1 MIKHK
6 RKAIKAVLLNM
17 DDGSLNSAKP
27 PSALT
32 LTEDG
37 DISVC
42 TWNVNSVKARL
53 SALSDYLQDKKPD
66 VVMLQEIKTET
77 DSFPS
82 FELSSLGYHS
92 LARGQK
98 SYNGVALL
106 SKHKMELEYDALP
119 GAPDNGEQ
127 ARYIEAYCPD
137 LKSRFISVYVPN
149 GEPPANAPE
158 STDRLEYKIAW
169 LDALILR
176 ARSLMN
182 RDDPFIIGGDFNVI
196 EYDQDVYNPKTF
208 ENTAFTVQPVRQR
221 FKAFYY
227 TSLTNALRRE
237 SKNTTVYSY
246 WDYRAG
252 AWEKNN
258 GILLDHLFLSPAW
271 ADKLTAAK
279 VDAEIR
285 GREKASDHAP
295 VRCDLSLQ

>member
-1 MIKHK
+1 
-6 RKAIKAVLLNM
+6 M

-27 PSALT
+27 PSALIF
-32 LTEDG
+32 TEGG

-53 SALSDYLQDKKPD
+53 PALSAYLQDKKPD
-66 VVMLQEIKTET
+66 VAMLQEIKTET

-82 FELSSLGYHS
+82 FELNGLGYYS
-92 LARGQK
+92 LAQGQK
-98 SYNGVALL
+98 SYNGVAVL
-106 SKHKMELEYDALP
+106 SKHKIVLERDALP

-137 LKSRFISVYVPN
+137 LKSTFISVYVPN
-149 GEPPANAPE
+149 GEPPASAPE
-158 STDRLEYKIAW
+158 STERLEYKIAW
-169 LDALILR
+169 LDALVSR
-176 ARSLMN
+176 AHALM
-182 RDDPFIIGGDFNVI
+182 DKGDPFIIGGDFNVI
-196 EYDQDVYNPKTF
+196 EYDSDVYNPKAF
-208 ENTAFTVQPVRQR
+208 ENTAFTVQPVRQL

-227 TSLTNALRRE
+227 TGLTNALRCE
-237 SKNTTVYSY
+237 KNKVPVYSY

-271 ADKLTAAK
+271 ADKFKTAK
-279 VDAEIR
+279 VDAEVR
-285 GREKASDHAP
+285 SGEKASDHAP